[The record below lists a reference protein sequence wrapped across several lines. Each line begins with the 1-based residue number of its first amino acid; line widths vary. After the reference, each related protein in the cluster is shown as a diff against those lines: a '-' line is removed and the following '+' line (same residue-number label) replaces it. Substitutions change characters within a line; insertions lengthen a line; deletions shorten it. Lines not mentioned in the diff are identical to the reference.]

1 MKIAILLPQKESYTD
16 IKAGSVSIF
25 VNNHLSTSLFKKN
38 TKIYGAPVKIPL
50 DKKNF
55 FSINSNKKIFTN
67 RSYVNNFS
75 SKIDNSVDI
84 IELHNRP
91 KYFFFLKKKF
101 PDKKFI
107 IYFHN
112 DPNDLDGA
120 RSVKNREFILSNCD
134 KIICLSKWIKNKFL
148 DDLDNKSDSS
158 KVKVFY
164 PGINPLS
171 KFQTKKKIIL
181 FVGKLN
187 TDKGYHLFIN
197 ATSKFVKMNPEWK
210 AIAVG
215 SEDRRIISKNIHIKE
230 LGDLTNKEVLRLYEM
245 SSIAI
250 ANSTRDEPLGRLPLE
265 ASSRGCLPIVSESGG
280 LPETLHKECVVL
292 KKNSVN
298 FLFSKLIELTSNPN
312 LLKKNQKK
320 IFNAFNYKLKDQIK
334 ILDNFRKKVFFK
346 ELKTLKLKCLKIL
359 HITNFNERFDG
370 RLHYNTGKRINNG
383 FIREGFNVLSFSDRD
398 FLSQGK
404 NILDI
409 SGSKGLNNK
418 IIKLINNFQPDLIA
432 LGHADN
438 VNLSTLQ
445 KVKKTFPEL
454 KIIQWF
460 LDPLS
465 PHGPDYQKNK
475 NRILKFANLADNTFL
490 TTDPKSLNFRIK
502 NSHFIPNP
510 SDKSFETL
518 KVFEK
523 DPINDL
529 FFAMSHGVHRGKL
542 KAGKSDAREKTVML
556 LRSTLKNINF
566 DIYGM
571 DNRQP
576 IWGQDFLNAISNS
589 SMAIN
594 LSRGKAI
601 KYYSSDRIAQLMGN
615 GLLTFVH
622 ENVKYSDFFSKK
634 EIIFYKNFKDL
645 CSKII
650 FYKKNNKLR
659 KKIAFND
666 WKKYHKFMNSNIIA
680 RYIVDKTFSNKNKYK
695 YIWDKS

>member
-16 IKAGSVSIF
+16 MKAGSVSIF
-25 VNNHLSTSLFKKN
+25 VNNHLSTSIFKKN
-38 TKIYGAPVKIPL
+38 TKIYGAPAKAPL

-55 FSINSNKKIFTN
+55 FPIKSNKKIFTN

-75 SKIDNSVDI
+75 LKIDNNVEI

-91 KYFFFLKKKF
+91 KYFYFLKKKF

-120 RSVKNREFILSNCD
+120 RTVKNRKFILSNCD

-148 DDLDNKSDSS
+148 EGLENNSESS
-158 KVKVFY
+158 KVNVFY
-164 PGINPLS
+164 PGINPS
-171 KFQTKKKIIL
+171 NKIQTKKKIIL

-187 TDKGYHLFIN
+187 ADKGYDLFIN
-197 ATSKFVKMNPEWK
+197 AASKFVKMNPEWK

-215 SEDRRIISKNIHIKE
+215 SEERRVISKNIHVSE
-230 LGDLTNKEVLRLYEM
+230 LGDLTNKKVLRLYEI

-265 ASSRGCLPIVSESGG
+265 ASSRGCLPIVSRSGG
-280 LPETLHKECVVL
+280 LTETLHKECIVL

-298 FLFSKLIELTSNPN
+298 LLLSKLIELTSNPN

-320 IFNAFNYKLKDQIK
+320 IFDSFNYKLNDQIR

-346 ELKTLKLKCLKIL
+346 ESKTLEFKSLKIL

-383 FIREGFNVLSFSDRD
+383 FIREGFNVLSLSDRD

-404 NILDI
+404 SIFDI

-418 IIKLINNFQPDLIA
+418 IIKLINNFQPDLVA

-438 VNLSTLQ
+438 VSISTLH
-445 KVKKTFPEL
+445 KVKKIFPEL

-465 PHGPDYQKNK
+465 PNGPDYQKNK
-475 NRILKFANLADNTFL
+475 NRILKFSNLVDNTFL
-490 TTDPKSLNFRIK
+490 TTDPKSLNFLIK
-502 NSHFIPNP
+502 NSYFIPNP
-510 SDKSFETL
+510 SDSSFEIL

-523 DPINDL
+523 EPINDL

-542 KAGKSDAREKTVML
+542 KPGKSDAREKTVML
-556 LRSTLKNINF
+556 LKSTLKNINC

-576 IWGQDFLNAISNS
+576 VWGQDFLNAISNS

-594 LSRGKAI
+594 LSRGTAI

-615 GLLTFVH
+615 GLLTFIH
-622 ENVKYSDFFSKK
+622 ENVKYSDFFSKN

-650 FYKKNNKLR
+650 FYKKNYKLR
-659 KKIAFND
+659 KKIAFNG
-666 WKKYHKFMNSNIIA
+666 WKKYHKFMNSNIVA
-680 RYIVDKTFSNKNKYK
+680 RYIVDKTFSKKNKYK